1 MHVVRSFAA
10 AATVILAV
18 TLTAC
23 GGGGTPAPANPS
35 AGGGGAAASGTGSQ
49 ASQATGG
56 SPSAN
61 PSQASNGGGGFSGDP
76 CSLVSAADVSGIFGG
91 SPVGFKVNE
100 YGACTFEINGTL
112 KAGSGGAVGGQCQ
125 VKIEDDH
132 TSFDTAKMLFG
143 DAVKKVDGL
152 GADAWSFG
160 GFVHVQIGAQ
170 DLIVGGVFVG
180 NYDRDLLA
188 SETTALTKLI
198 LTRI

>member
-1 MHVVRSFAA
+1 MHIVRSFVA
-10 AATVILAV
+10 AATVVLAV

-23 GGGGTPAPANPS
+23 GGGATPAPASP
-35 AGGGGAAASGTGSQ
+35 ATGGGAAASATGSQ
-49 ASQATGG
+49 ASQATGA

-61 PSQASNGGGGFSGDP
+61 PSQAANGGGGFAGDP

-91 SPVGFKVNE
+91 SPVGFKVGE
-100 YGACTFEINGTL
+100 YGACEFEINGTL

-132 TSFDTAKMLFG
+132 TSFETAKMLFG
-143 DAVKKVDGL
+143 EAVKKIDGL

-160 GFVHVQIGAQ
+160 GSVHVQIGAQ

-180 NYDRDLLA
+180 TYDRDLLA

>member
-1 MHVVRSFAA
+1 MSIVRSFVA
-10 AATVILAV
+10 AATVIFAV

-35 AGGGGAAASGTGSQ
+35 AGGGGAVASGAGSQ
-49 ASQATGG
+49 ASQATGA

-61 PSQASNGGGGFSGDP
+61 SSPAANGGGGFAGDP
-76 CSLVSAADVSGIFGG
+76 CSLVSAGDVSGIFGG
-91 SPVGFKVNE
+91 SPVGFKLDEN
-100 YGACTFEINGTL
+100 GACAFEINGTL
-112 KAGSGGAVGGQCQ
+112 NAGSGGAVGGQCT
-125 VKIEDDH
+125 VKVEDDH
-132 TSFDTAKMLFG
+132 TPFDRAKLVFG
-143 DAVKKVDGL
+143 DAVKKIDDL

-180 NYDRDLLA
+180 NYDRNLLA